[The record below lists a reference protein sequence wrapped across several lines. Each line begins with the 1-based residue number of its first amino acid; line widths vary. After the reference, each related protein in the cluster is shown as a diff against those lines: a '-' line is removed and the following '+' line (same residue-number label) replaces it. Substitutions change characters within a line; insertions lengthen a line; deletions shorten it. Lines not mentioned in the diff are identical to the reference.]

1 MPNQIDRRTFMA
13 TVGSGAAALSS
24 AAADQAF
31 SAPREKQTIGI
42 QIGSI
47 SFLDEGTEKVLDI
60 LQEKAC
66 VNTLFLATFTYG
78 NGIASRQLKGHPL
91 PDHGVQAYDENFHGG
106 NYATPHPQFYE
117 NTIIQDTKA
126 PDHGNLDILE
136 MVIPVAKKRGVK
148 VFTWSEDVW
157 NPSVPNVDKI
167 QEKDLYGRNARTVCF
182 NNPDH
187 HNFLLGL
194 MEDFTRSYDLDGIM
208 WGSER
213 YGAFGNM
220 VESVHNRNGNDP
232 SRVTC
237 FCDFCQKK
245 AQARGINVARAF
257 EGFKTLEAWC
267 KSCRAGQRP
276 TDGYYV
282 TLWRVLFRYP
292 EILAWETMWNDSVH
306 ETYAAIY
313 KLVKSI
319 KPQMQVGWHVWHA
332 HSFSPFFRAQTDMQE
347 LSKYSDYLKMTV
359 YHNLGGTRMETY
371 ITSNH
376 NTMYGDLPIDEALE
390 FEYRIM
396 NYRERGYPE
405 LPYTGLSPDYVYR
418 ETKRCVE
425 GAKGTRMQIWPGIDV
440 DISNMDPNF
449 SRCTPPVIKDVTVAA
464 YRGGGQGLV
473 ISRKYSEMKLAN
485 LAAVGE
491 ALREMKIPV

>member
-1 MPNQIDRRTFMA
+1 MSNQIDRRIFIAALGT
-13 TVGSGAAALSS
+13 GAAALSPAV
-24 AAADQAF
+24 AAPP
-31 SAPREKQTIGI
+31 APAKQVIGI

-47 SFLDEGTEKVLDI
+47 SFLDEGTEKVIDI

-78 NGIASRQLKGHPL
+78 NGIASRQLEGHPF
-91 PDHGVQAYDENFHGG
+91 PDHGVQSVDKNFHGG
-106 NYATPHPQFYE
+106 NYATPHPQYYK
-117 NTIIQDTKA
+117 NTIIKDTKA
-126 PDHGNLDILE
+126 PDHGNVDILDV
-136 MVIPVAKKRGVK
+136 VIPVAKKRGVK
-148 VFTWSEDVW
+148 VYTWSEDVW
-157 NPSVPNVDKI
+157 NPTVPNVDKI

-187 HNFLLGL
+187 HNFLMGL
-194 MEDFTRSYDLDGIM
+194 TEDFTRSYDIDGIM

-237 FCDFCQKK
+237 FCNFCQQK
-245 AQARGINVARAF
+245 AKARGINVDRAF
-257 EGFKTLEAWC
+257 EGFKTLEKWVR
-267 KSCRAGQRP
+267 SCRGGERP
-276 TDGYYV
+276 VDGYYV
-282 TLWRVLFRYP
+282 TLLRIMFRYP

-306 ETYAAIY
+306 ETYEAMY

-332 HSFSPFFRAQTDMQE
+332 HSFSPFFRAQTDIQE

-359 YHNLGGTRMETY
+359 YHNLGGSRMETY
-371 ITSNH
+371 MTSNQK
-376 NTMYGDLPIDEALE
+376 TMYGDMPVEEALE

-396 NYRERGYPE
+396 NYRERGYEE

-418 ETKRCVE
+418 ETKRSVE
-425 GAKGTRMQIWPGIDV
+425 GAKGTQTQIWPGIDV
-440 DISNMDPNF
+440 DISNLDINF
-449 SRCTPPVIKDVTVAA
+449 SRCTPPVIKEVTLAA
-464 YRGGGQGLV
+464 YRGGAQGLV

-485 LAAVGE
+485 LAAVGD
-491 ALREMKIPV
+491 ALRELKIAN